1 MDIQVRSPGA
11 NALPD
16 ADARYRVTLKDDNIP
31 ELHFY
36 FMWARHEDGR
46 DEILNV
52 AFEIGLRVTRT
63 EAEEGRDAETLDA
76 AMVERIGAQY
86 RSYLRLAEQAFL
98 LRVEGLPRAMRELR
112 RRRVA
117 GRLSD
122 EFYRLVA
129 AEYASRHEAGEPATS
144 NIARAFNVDVSTA
157 SRWIKTARQKGMIPA
172 RARAVE

>member
-1 MDIQVRSPGA
+1 
-11 NALPD
+11 
-16 ADARYRVTLKDDNIP
+16 
-31 ELHFY
+31 
-36 FMWARHEDGR
+36 MWARHEDGR